1 MKPRV
6 LLFLFFI
13 HIGVIGS
20 VFAQDYSTGLEPISD
35 NLQKSLPQA
44 QPHGLVTAAN
54 SLPGSG
60 RGSDRMPEKVDLSR
74 YLPPVRSQRQIGSC
88 SAWSTIY
95 YGKTLQENMERGWGA
110 DSEEHQF
117 SPLYTYNQITGGR
130 NQGTAIIDHMNLV
143 IEQGVA
149 TWARFPYPYNL
160 NARPDRQAQQDA
172 ARYKA
177 ESARSLAHYNHSTG
191 DWEVDIQEIKTI
203 LAEGNVVIGG
213 FDVYEDFQSYSGG
226 LYKSPRGRVISG
238 HAMAIVGYDDS
249 IRAFRIVN
257 SWGTDWGE
265 EGFGWI
271 DYNLA
276 SRSINWGCAVMVDLQ
291 DSPQIRV
298 VPPTGLEISQG
309 ADENKI
315 RISWDPVN
323 GAAGYVIF
331 RADNQSQEL
340 KELDRVSGNSYED
353 SDLPPGVTYLYTVAS
368 IVNGRL
374 SDYSE
379 LAQGWTARESAPPGI
394 PSEIQDYFNGEFLL
408 LDWADL
414 TTAESYR
421 VYRWDESQEK
431 YRLLGTTV
439 DSGFVDKSLSALFGQ
454 TQGTYYLISG
464 VNNKGEG
471 SASDAHRVAFI
482 SPRTR
487 NQVMERKAAATAVDD
502 RMASREEDFRGEFHR
517 TEYFDYEYTM
527 AQFRAF
533 YEAEQEAFRN
543 WRKEEMDAFEAWK
556 EQQNSW
562 RN

>member
-1 MKPRV
+1 MKNKF
-6 LLFLFFI
+6 LLFLLI
-13 HIGVIGS
+13 LILC
-20 VFAQDYSTGLEPISD
+20 VFGQITAQDYSTGLEPISD

-54 SLPGSG
+54 SLPGTG
-60 RGSDRMPEKVDLSR
+60 RGSDRMPRMVDLSR

-95 YGKTLQENMERGWGA
+95 YGKTLQENMERNWGA
-110 DSEEHQF
+110 DTEDHQF

-149 TWARFPYPYNL
+149 TWSRFPYPYNL

-177 ESARSLAHYNHSTG
+177 ESARSLAQYNHSTG

-203 LAEGNVVIGG
+203 LAGGNVVIGG

-226 LYKSPRGRVISG
+226 IYKNPRGRVISG
-238 HAMAIVGYDDS
+238 HAMCIVGYDDS
-249 IRAFRIVN
+249 KNAFKIVN

-265 EGFGWI
+265 DGFGWI
-271 DYNLA
+271 DYNLS

-323 GAAGYVIF
+323 GAAGYVIY

-340 KELDRVSGNSYED
+340 KELDRVSSNSYED

-374 SDYSE
+374 SEYSE
-379 LAQGWTARESAPPGI
+379 LAQGWTAKQETAPGI
-394 PSEIQDYFNGEFLL
+394 PSEIQDYFNGEYLL

-414 TTAESYR
+414 ATADSYR
-421 VYRWDESQEK
+421 VYRWDEEGEE
-431 YRLLGTTV
+431 YRLLGTTT
-439 DSGFVDKSLSALFGQ
+439 DSAFVDNSLSSLFGKV
-454 TQGTYYLISG
+454 QGTYYLISG
-464 VNNKGEG
+464 TNKKGEG
-471 SASDAHRVAFI
+471 TSSDAHRVAFI

-487 NQVMERKAAATAVDD
+487 NQVMERKAAATLSDD
-502 RMASREEDFRGEFHR
+502 RMARNQEEFRGEFHR
-517 TEYFDYEYTM
+517 TQYFDYEYTM

-556 EQQNSW
+556 QQQNSW